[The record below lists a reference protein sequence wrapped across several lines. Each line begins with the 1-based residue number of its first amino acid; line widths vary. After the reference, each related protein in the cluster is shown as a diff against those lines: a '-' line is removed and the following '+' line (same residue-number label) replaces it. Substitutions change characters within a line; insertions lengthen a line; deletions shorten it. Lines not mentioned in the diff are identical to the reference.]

1 MISNPILSVIIPCY
15 NTPAEYVFRAYSSVV
30 KQGNISS
37 EIIIIDDGSA
47 QEFHEPLVKIAA
59 QDDRVRLITIE
70 NGGVSNARNIAVS
83 IAIGEYIIFV
93 DSDDVLANGFFE
105 RAYSIAKQ
113 TNADYIVGGVKNVVS
128 IDEHTTDIAFSDT
141 PKYTT
146 YSGDDVSR
154 LKPCFI
160 GPDYQFCYPDY
171 YINRGPVARLIK
183 AEIAKSVQFDTDVKI
198 GEDVIWN
205 EEILN
210 QSKRVCIVNEI
221 WYIYWHNADSA
232 SNSYSKKTIDEWE
245 IQLNALEKVI
255 DLQDTQMFSSYTNR
269 ILEGIKNIWD
279 GYLKKIRKS
288 DRKLY
293 KDIKH
298 RLFSDYP
305 WNRLAE
311 MSRIQNTPG
320 KMKLKSLLYK
330 GKLLLPM
337 YELKERIKRL

>member
-1 MISNPILSVIIPCY
+1 MIANPILSVIIPCY
-15 NTPAEYVFRAYSSVV
+15 NTPAEYIFRAYCSVV
-30 KQGNISS
+30 KQGDISS
-37 EIIIIDDGSA
+37 EIIIVDDGSIP
-47 QEFHEPLVKIAA
+47 EYHEPLEKIAA

-70 NGGVSNARNIAVS
+70 NAGVSNARNIAVS
-83 IAIGEYIIFV
+83 NAAGEYIIFM
-93 DSDDVLANGFFE
+93 DSDDVLADGFFE

-113 TNADYIVGGVKNVVS
+113 TNVDYIVGGVKNVVS
-128 IDEHTTDIAFSDT
+128 IDEHTANIVFSNN
-141 PKYTT
+141 PKYTIYT
-146 YSGDDVSR
+146 GDEVNQ

-183 AEIAKSVQFDTDVKI
+183 TDIAKSVQFDIDVKI

-210 QSKRVCIVNEI
+210 QSNRVCIVNEI
-221 WYIYWHNADSA
+221 WYIYWHNVDSA
-232 SNSYSKKTIDEWE
+232 SNSYSKKTIEEWE
-245 IQLNALEKVI
+245 TQLIALEKVI
-255 DLQDTQMFSSYTNR
+255 DLQDDQMFSSYSNR

-279 GYLKKIRKS
+279 GYLKKIRKT
-288 DRKLY
+288 DRELY

-298 RLFSDYP
+298 RLFTDYP

-311 MSRIQNTPG
+311 MSRIQNNPG

-330 GKLLLPM
+330 GRLLLPM